1 MVNRR
6 GVPPLPPP
14 PISGILNRSLPA
26 TYYLPEEIG
35 VQFNIAVLSGDGIG
49 PEVTAEGV
57 KALQAAGRAFGHT
70 FQLEYADVGG
80 ISMDKHGTPLLPAVA
95 ALAGQADAVLFGAVG
110 GPKWDDPAAAT
121 RPEDGLLQL
130 RAQLGVFANI
140 RPVKVYPELAA
151 ASVLKPE
158 TLAGVD
164 LVVVRELTGGLY
176 YAQPKGRQET
186 PQGWTGVDT
195 MRYSA
200 AEIERVLRVGFE
212 LARGRRQKLASID
225 KANVLEC
232 SRLWRQIATDLAP
245 EYPEVELEHILVDA
259 CAMQLIQRPAAFDV
273 LVAENTFGDILTDE
287 AAVLSASMGLLPSAS
302 LADVP
307 VAGGK
312 IPGFYEPIHGTAP
325 DIAGQGIAN
334 PVASILSVALMLRYS
349 LGLTEAAAA
358 VERSVEQALTAG
370 WRTPD
375 IAGNAAPVSTG
386 EMGDR
391 IAAAIAP

>member
-1 MVNRR
+1 M
-6 GVPPLPPP
+6 
-14 PISGILNRSLPA
+14 
-26 TYYLPEEIG
+26 E
-35 VQFNIAVLSGDGIG
+35 FNIAVLSGDGIG

-70 FQLEYADVGG
+70 FNLEYAEVGG
-80 ISMDKHGTPLLPAVA
+80 ISIDQHGTPLLPEVA

-110 GPKWDDPAAAT
+110 GPKWDDPAATT

-164 LVVVRELTGGLY
+164 MVVVRELTGGLY
-176 YAQPKGRQET
+176 YAQPKGRHET

-195 MRYSA
+195 MRYSE
-200 AEIERVLRVGFE
+200 AEIERALRVGFE
-212 LARGRRQKLASID
+212 LARGRRKKLASID

-232 SRLWRQIATDLAP
+232 SRLWRQIATRLAA

-259 CAMQLIQRPAAFDV
+259 CAMQLIQRPARFDV

-302 LADVP
+302 LAEVP
-307 VAGGK
+307 VAGRK

-358 VERSVEQALTAG
+358 VERSVEQALTEG

-375 IAGNAAPVSTG
+375 IAGDRAAVSTG

-391 IAAAIAP
+391 IVAGIAPM